1 MINKIILK
9 SFLINFLN
17 LIINKKVFFLF
28 SFLKLDKKK
37 SVSKIIEVG
46 EGKIIIFKNY
56 RYKIKIP
63 LSSTGLKPLIFLKKK
78 KLLDDNE
85 NKFLE
90 KAIGEK
96 TIGKPINEII
106 SFGKLVCKK
115 HKHLFYEESLE
126 DNNEEPKIK
135 ISNDDNNKIIDKFV
149 RQNINQLNFLNKKT
163 NKNLLSGSKVLE
175 IGYSTGGHSLIAFEK
190 IGFNTIGID
199 NFYYGNFKPKILDHD
214 LLTKQIKNNVNFINA
229 DISHNNLNLEKEIDL
244 IYSTSVLEHVI
255 DLENAFK
262 QMYKLLK
269 TKGLI
274 FHNYNPFFS
283 VYGGH
288 ALGNGDS
295 PFMHLRL
302 SINEY
307 EDYIKNYRPY
317 EAEIAIKWLN
327 NSMNRKINQKRLKN
341 ILKNCG
347 FKIVFFQSNNYH
359 KLNFD
364 INKKILNECLKNYNF
379 LELEDLLGHSVTF
392 IASKE

>member
-9 SFLINFLN
+9 SFLVNFLN
-17 LIINKKVFFLF
+17 LIINKKVLFLF
-28 SFLKLDKKK
+28 SFLKLDKKN
-37 SVSKIIEVG
+37 SVSKIIEIK
-46 EGKIIIFKNY
+46 EREIIIFKNY

-63 LSSTGLKPLIFLKKK
+63 ISSTGLEPLIFLKKK
-78 KLLDDNE
+78 KLLNDNE

-106 SFGKLVCKK
+106 SFGNLVCKK

-126 DNNEEPKIK
+126 NNNEAPKIK
-135 ISNDDNNKIIDKFV
+135 ISNDDNNKIISKFI

-163 NKNLLSGSKVLE
+163 NKNLLLGSKVLE

-199 NFYYGNFKPKILDHD
+199 NFYYGNFKPKILNHD
-214 LLTKQIKNNVNFINA
+214 LLAKQIKNNVNFINA
-229 DISHNNLNLEKEIDL
+229 DISYDNLNLEKEIDL

-327 NSMNRKINQKRLKN
+327 NSMNRNINQRRLKS